1 MAEKEA
7 FITLFEKAKA
17 ELGPLLKSITTDGNL
32 SIRAFMKK
40 DQSGVKHGLDIWHIN
55 KNLDKNLKAKCRTK
69 VSCHK
74 KTMMLLN
81 NLVFKSVN

>member
-74 KTMMLLN
+74 KN
-81 NLVFKSVN
+81 YDAAQ

>member
-7 FITLFEKAKA
+7 FIALFEKAKA

-69 VSCHK
+69 VYCHK
-74 KTMMLLN
+74 N
-81 NLVFKSVN
+81 YDDA